1 MSAHFA
7 DEETEAYTQ
16 GHTAIRAELGFR
28 LMPSEPALPPRTFLK
43 PFPLAHPH
51 GLRALGVTS
60 LKVMYLL
67 QFAFIS
73 QAT

>member
-1 MSAHFA
+1 
-7 DEETEAYTQ
+7 
-16 GHTAIRAELGFR
+16 
-28 LMPSEPALPPRTFLK
+28 MPSEPALPPRTFLK

-67 QFAFIS
+67 QFAFIN